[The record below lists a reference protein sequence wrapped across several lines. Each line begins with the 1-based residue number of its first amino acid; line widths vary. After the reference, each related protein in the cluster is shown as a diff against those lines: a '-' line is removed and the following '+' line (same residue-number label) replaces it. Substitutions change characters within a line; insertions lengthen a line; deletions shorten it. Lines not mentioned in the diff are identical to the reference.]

1 MIWWHDNPGTG
12 GGNVMV
18 DTKREAAAREATYEV
33 VNANAGH
40 GGRVTALASA
50 VAILFSG
57 FSLWETSL
65 KQPQLTMFVA
75 PVVHYT
81 RDPNGDYEVFAI
93 PITVANQGARDGA
106 ILSFE
111 MDAKQDGADTSKTF
125 YSAYTVDGRFFVKP
139 GSYNIQTR
147 QFDRVDRP
155 KTPFAP
161 VAVPGRG
168 TYTGTIL
175 FYAKGKVLP
184 KIVSDKGKFEL
195 TIRVDAQLDE
205 SLGFLDR
212 LWRKATPPVT
222 FKVALPYFSKGHLLI
237 GGTHRMK
244 NIAWSPPDDGAD
256 KQKATR
262 Q

>member
-1 MIWWHDNPGTG
+1 MDQ
-12 GGNVMV
+12 
-18 DTKREAAAREATYEV
+18 TKRAAASRETAYEV
-33 VNANAGH
+33 VHNSAGH
-40 GGRVTALASA
+40 GGRITALASA

-65 KQPQLTMFVA
+65 KQPQLTMYIS
-75 PVVHYT
+75 PVVHYA

-93 PITVANQGARDGA
+93 PLTVANQGARDGA

-111 MDAKQDGADTSKTF
+111 MEAKQRGNAATKTF

-139 GSYNIQTR
+139 GSYNIQAR
-147 QFDRVDRP
+147 RFDRVDRP

-175 FYAKGKVLP
+175 FYAKGKSFP
-184 KIVSDKGKFEL
+184 KIVSEKGTFEL
-195 TIRVDAQLDE
+195 TVHVNAELDE
-205 SLGFLDR
+205 SLGVLDR
-212 LWRKATPPVT
+212 MWRKEIAPVT
-222 FKVALPYFSKGHLLI
+222 LNVALPYFSKNHLLV
-237 GGTHRMK
+237 GGTHRLK
-244 NIAWSPPDDGAD
+244 SIAWSPPAAEGEND
-256 KQKATR
+256 KQKATN

>member
-1 MIWWHDNPGTG
+1 
-12 GGNVMV
+12 MV
-18 DTKREAAAREATYEV
+18 DTKRDAATRETAHEV
-33 VNANAGH
+33 IHANAGH
-40 GGRVTALASA
+40 GGRITALASA

-65 KQPQLTMFVA
+65 KQPRLTMFVA

-81 RDPNGDYEVFAI
+81 RDPNGDHEVFAI

-111 MDAKQDGADTSKTF
+111 MDAKQDGAAEAKTF

-147 QFDRVDRP
+147 RFDRVDRP

-175 FYAKGKVLP
+175 FYAKGKAFP
-184 KIVSDKGKFEL
+184 KIVSEKGTFAL
-195 TIRVDAQLDE
+195 NIRVNAELDE

-212 LWRKATPPVT
+212 LWRKSIEPVR
-222 FKVALPYFSKGHLLI
+222 FKVALPYFSKSHLLV

-244 NIAWSPPDDGAD
+244 NIAWSPPDGGED
-256 KQKATR
+256 KQKATN